1 MNFSD
6 VQLDPPLPRGREIIS
21 RAVTRPSV
29 YTSSLGAVCKTIVR
43 PPGHK
48 DPITIMTKSYDLW
61 NTPVSDLH
69 NILRIKIQESLKE
82 PLKYSSECSPESS
95 PESSP
100 SGDDFES
107 LESSEFTS
115 ELSSESSPSKEDL
128 DEDLERELDLLP
140 LPSMELISPHKR
152 LDLPPSYFPS
162 GCICGHMFDYRD
174 VIYESRKR
182 RHIRVPGITIHPK
195 TPVVHI
201 RLRK

>member
-21 RAVTRPSV
+21 RSVIRPPA

-69 NILRIKIQESLKE
+69 NTLRIKMRESLQE
-82 PLKYSSECSPESS
+82 YSS
-95 PESSP
+95 ESSP
-100 SGDDFES
+100 SNED
-107 LESSEFTS
+107 LEFTSELSSPSNEDSEFTS
-115 ELSSESSPSKEDL
+115 ELSSPSNEDS
-128 DEDLERELDLLP
+128 DEQLVSLP

-174 VIYESRKR
+174 AIYESRKR
-182 RHIRVPGITIHPK
+182 RPIRVPGITIRPK
-195 TPVVHI
+195 TPVVHV